1 MNKYQN
7 KSGFVG
13 GLVTLLM
20 VLGIIL
26 AGLYYWQKYTLKS
39 IDDTTRQIAPV
50 VTPEEMPSASPNL
63 NPQKTVDSVRNKIN
77 SATEQ
82 ENQKL
87 QDELNK

>member
-1 MNKYQN
+1 MKKYKN

-13 GLVTLLM
+13 GLVTLLV
-20 VLGIIL
+20 VLGIML

-50 VTPEEMPSASPNL
+50 VTPEQMPSATPNL
-63 NPQKTVDSVRNKIN
+63 NPQKTVDSVRNKMNAI
-77 SATEQ
+77 Q
-82 ENQKL
+82 DQQNQKI